1 MRGFFVGL
9 QFLTQLPI
17 RTDRLTPREIA
28 DSYYFYPVI
37 GFLIGVGAV
46 MLRRIS
52 VMAFPASFSITL
64 VLAFL
69 LWISG
74 GLHDDGLADVADGI
88 GGGWTPQERLT
99 IMKDSRIGA
108 FGTSILI
115 LAVLAKYSAL
125 TSMNPTRLDASI
137 ITAQILG
144 RWAFLPMGFF
154 NRPAR
159 EGLGSEFMKGLTVK
173 AVVIGTLLSSSAAVL
188 LCRRQG
194 TLALALAVA
203 VIALASVYFRRR
215 LGGVTGDCFGA
226 TFQFVEIAT
235 YAAFLT

>member
-1 MRGFFVGL
+1 
-9 QFLTQLPI
+9 
-17 RTDRLTPREIA
+17 
-28 DSYYFYPVI
+28 
-37 GFLIGVGAV
+37 
-46 MLRRIS
+46 
-52 VMAFPASFSITL
+52 
-64 VLAFL
+64 
-69 LWISG
+69 
-74 GLHDDGLADVADGI
+74 
-88 GGGWTPQERLT
+88 
-99 IMKDSRIGA
+99 IGA

-115 LAVLAKYSAL
+115 LAVLAKNSAL

-137 ITAQILG
+137 ITAQIFGRLG
-144 RWAFLPMGFF
+144 VLPIGFF
-154 NRPAR
+154 NRPAT
-159 EGLGSEFMKGLTVK
+159 GGSGAEFLKGLTGEG
-173 AVVIGTLLSSSAAVL
+173 VVIGTLLSSSAAVL